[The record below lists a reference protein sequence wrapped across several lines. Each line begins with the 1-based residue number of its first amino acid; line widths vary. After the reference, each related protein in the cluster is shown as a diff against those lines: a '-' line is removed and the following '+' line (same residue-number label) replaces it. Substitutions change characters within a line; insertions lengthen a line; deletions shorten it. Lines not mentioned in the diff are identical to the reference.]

1 MKQKF
6 TSNGWLVVNKPEGI
20 ESFGVIRKLKFRY
33 QFHKIG
39 FAGTLDP
46 LASGILLI
54 GINKATKLIPKI
66 HLSNKS
72 YEVQIRFGATTPT
85 LDSEGRYT
93 SLESVSHDFQ
103 DRIHY
108 IKKFIGTYEQ
118 KIPNFSAHKKEG
130 KNFYELAR
138 NNEDIEDRYKQ
149 VSVNSLKILY
159 SNPSTLG
166 IELECQTG
174 FYVRAFAS
182 ELASSMGDKG
192 YASYIK
198 RLKIGEFSMDRSVD
212 YENILDFSSIND
224 LSTNLITI

>member
-6 TSNGWLVVNKPEGI
+6 TSNGWLVVNKPEGV

-54 GINKATKLIPKI
+54 GINKATKLIPNI

-93 SLESVSHDFQ
+93 SLEPVSHDFQ

-108 IKKFIGTYEQ
+108 IKKFIGTYQQ
-118 KIPNFSAHKKEG
+118 KIPNFSAHKKQG

-149 VSVNSLKILY
+149 VSVSSLKILS

-182 ELASSMGDKG
+182 DLASSMGDKG

>member
-6 TSNGWLVVNKPEGI
+6 TSNGWLVVNKPEGV
-20 ESFGVIRKLKFRY
+20 ESFGVIRKLKFCY

-66 HLSNKS
+66 LLSNKS

-93 SLESVSHDFQ
+93 SLEAVSHDFR

-149 VSVNSLKILY
+149 VSVNSLKVLY

>member
-6 TSNGWLVVNKPEGI
+6 TSNGWLVVNKPEGV

-66 HLSNKS
+66 HLSKKS
-72 YEVQIRFGATTPT
+72 YEVQVRFGAITPT
-85 LDSEGRYT
+85 LDSEGRYS
-93 SLESVSHDFQ
+93 SLDPVSHDPQ
-103 DRIHY
+103 DRIHH
-108 IKKFIGTYEQ
+108 IKKFIGTYQQ
-118 KIPNFSAHKKEG
+118 KIPIFSAHKKEG

-138 NNEDIEDRYKQ
+138 NNEEMEDRYKQ
-149 VSVNSLKILY
+149 VSVSSLKVLY

-174 FYVRAFAS
+174 FCVRAFAS
-182 ELASSMGDKG
+182 DLAASMGDKG

-198 RLKIGEFSMDRSVD
+198 RLKIGEFSMDRSVP

>member
-6 TSNGWLVVNKPEGI
+6 TSNGWLVVNKPEGV
-20 ESFGVIRKLKFRY
+20 ESFGVIRKLKFCY

-54 GINKATKLIPKI
+54 GINRATKLIPKI
-66 HLSNKS
+66 HLSKKS
-72 YEVQIRFGATTPT
+72 YEVQVRFGATTPT

-93 SLESVSHDFQ
+93 SLDPVAHDLQ
-103 DRIHY
+103 DRLHH
-108 IKKFIGTYEQ
+108 IKKFIGTYQQ

-149 VSVNSLKILY
+149 VSVSSLKVLN

>member
-6 TSNGWLVVNKPEGI
+6 TSNGWLVVNKPEGV

-66 HLSNKS
+66 HLCNKS

-138 NNEDIEDRYKQ
+138 NNEVIEDRYKQ
-149 VSVNSLKILY
+149 VSVSSLKVLY

-166 IELECQTG
+166 VELECQTG

>member
-46 LASGILLI
+46 LASGVLLI

-66 HLSNKS
+66 HLSKKS
-72 YEVQIRFGATTPT
+72 YEVQVRFGAITPT

-93 SLESVSHDFQ
+93 SLESVSHDPQ
-103 DRIHY
+103 DRIHH
-108 IKKFIGTYEQ
+108 IKKFIGTYQQ

-138 NNEDIEDRYKQ
+138 NNEEIEDRYKQ
-149 VSVNSLKILY
+149 VSVSSLKVLH
-159 SNPSTLG
+159 SNSSTLG

-182 ELASSMGDKG
+182 DLASSMGDKG

-198 RLKIGEFSMDRSVD
+198 RLKIGEFSMDRSVP
-212 YENILDFSSIND
+212 YEKILDFSSIND

>member
-6 TSNGWLVVNKPEGI
+6 TSNGWLVVNKPEGV

-46 LASGILLI
+46 LASGVLLI

-66 HLSNKS
+66 HLSKKS
-72 YEVQIRFGATTPT
+72 YEIQIRFGATTPT

-93 SLESVSHDFQ
+93 SLETVSHDFQ

-108 IKKFIGTYEQ
+108 IKKFIGTYQQ

-149 VSVNSLKILY
+149 VSVSSLKVLY

-182 ELASSMGDKG
+182 ELASSIGDKG

>member
-6 TSNGWLVVNKPEGI
+6 TSNGWLVVNKPEGV

-66 HLSNKS
+66 HLSKKS
-72 YEVQIRFGATTPT
+72 YEVQVRFGAITPT

-93 SLESVSHDFQ
+93 SLDRVSHDPQ
-103 DRIHY
+103 DRIHH
-108 IKKFIGTYEQ
+108 IKKFIGTYQQ

-138 NNEDIEDRYKQ
+138 NNEEMEDRYTNKYQ
-149 VSVNSLKILY
+149 
-159 SNPSTLG
+159 
-166 IELECQTG
+166 
-174 FYVRAFAS
+174 
-182 ELASSMGDKG
+182 LA
-192 YASYIK
+192 
-198 RLKIGEFSMDRSVD
+198 L
-212 YENILDFSSIND
+212 
-224 LSTNLITI
+224 

>member
-6 TSNGWLVVNKPEGI
+6 TSNGWLVVNKPEGV

-66 HLSNKS
+66 HLSKKS
-72 YEVQIRFGATTPT
+72 YEVQVRFGAITPT

-93 SLESVSHDFQ
+93 SLEPVSHDPQ

-108 IKKFIGTYEQ
+108 IKKFIGTYQQ
-118 KIPNFSAHKKEG
+118 KIPIFSAHKKEG

-138 NNEDIEDRYKQ
+138 NNEEIEDRYKK
-149 VSVNSLKILY
+149 VSVSSLKVLY

-174 FYVRAFAS
+174 FYVRSFAS
-182 ELASSMGDKG
+182 DLSASMGDKG

-198 RLKIGEFSMDRSVD
+198 RLKIGEFSMDRSVP

-224 LSTNLITI
+224 LSTNLIAI

>member
-6 TSNGWLVVNKPEGI
+6 TSDGWLVVNKPEGV

-46 LASGILLI
+46 LASGVLLI

-66 HLSNKS
+66 HLSKKS
-72 YEVQIRFGATTPT
+72 YEVQVRFGATTPT
-85 LDSEGRYT
+85 LDSEGRYS
-93 SLESVSHDFQ
+93 SLVPVSHDPQ
-103 DRIHY
+103 DRIHH
-108 IKKFIGTYEQ
+108 IKKFIGTYQQ

-130 KNFYELAR
+130 KNFYQLAR
-138 NNEDIEDRYKQ
+138 NNEEIEERYKQ
-149 VSVNSLKILY
+149 VSVSSLKILY
-159 SNPSTLG
+159 SNSSTLG
-166 IELECQTG
+166 VELECQTG
-174 FYVRAFAS
+174 FYVRAFAT
-182 ELASSMGDKG
+182 ELASSLREAG

-198 RLKIGEFSMDRSVD
+198 RLKIGDFSMDRSVA

>member
-6 TSNGWLVVNKPEGI
+6 TSNGWLVVNKPEGV

-54 GINKATKLIPKI
+54 GINKATKLIPQI
-66 HLSNKS
+66 QLSKKS
-72 YEVQIRFGATTPT
+72 YEGQVRFGARTPT

-93 SLESVSHDFQ
+93 SMDPVSHDPQ
-103 DRIHY
+103 DRIHH
-108 IKKFIGTYEQ
+108 IKKFIGTYQQ

-138 NNEDIEDRYKQ
+138 KNEEIEDRYKQ
-149 VSVNSLKILY
+149 VSVSSLKVLY
-159 SNPSTLG
+159 SNSSTLG

-198 RLKIGEFSMDRSVD
+198 RLKIGEFSIDRSVD

>member
-6 TSNGWLVVNKPEGI
+6 TSNGWLVVNKPEGV

-66 HLSNKS
+66 HLSNKN

-149 VSVNSLKILY
+149 VSVSSLKVLY

-198 RLKIGEFSMDRSVD
+198 RLNIGDFSMDRSVD

-224 LSTNLITI
+224 LDTHLISI

>member
-6 TSNGWLVVNKPEGI
+6 TSNGWLVVNKPEGV

-66 HLSNKS
+66 HLSKKS
-72 YEVQIRFGATTPT
+72 YEVQVRFGAITPT

-93 SLESVSHDFQ
+93 SLKPVSHDPH
-103 DRIHY
+103 DRIHH
-108 IKKFIGTYEQ
+108 IKKFIGTYQQ

-138 NNEDIEDRYKQ
+138 NNQEIEDRYKQ
-149 VSVNSLKILY
+149 VSVSSLKVLY
-159 SNPSTLG
+159 SNSSTLV

-182 ELASSMGDKG
+182 DLAYSMGDKG

-198 RLKIGEFSMDRSVD
+198 RLKIGEFSMDRSVS

>member
-6 TSNGWLVVNKPEGI
+6 TSNGWLVVNKPEGL
-20 ESFGVIRKLKFRY
+20 ESFGIIRKLKFRY

-66 HLSNKS
+66 HLSKKS
-72 YEVQIRFGATTPT
+72 YEVQVRFGATTPT

-93 SLESVSHDFQ
+93 SLEPVTHDIQ
-103 DRIHY
+103 NRIHH

-130 KNFYELAR
+130 KNFYQLAR
-138 NNEDIEDRYKQ
+138 NNEEIEDRYKH
-149 VSVNSLKILY
+149 VSISSLKVLY
-159 SNPSTLG
+159 SNHSTLG
-166 IELECQTG
+166 IEIECQTG

-182 ELASSMGDKG
+182 ELASSLGEKG
-192 YASYIK
+192 YASFIK
-198 RLKIGEFSMDRSVD
+198 RLKIGEFSMNRSVE
-212 YENILDFSSIND
+212 YEKILDFSSIND

>member
-6 TSNGWLVVNKPEGI
+6 TSNGWLVVNKPEGV

-66 HLSNKS
+66 HLSKKS
-72 YEVQIRFGATTPT
+72 YEVQVRFGAITPT

-93 SLESVSHDFQ
+93 SLDPVSHDPQ
-103 DRIHY
+103 DRIHH
-108 IKKFIGTYEQ
+108 IKKFIGTYQQ

-138 NNEDIEDRYKQ
+138 KNEEIEDRYKQ
-149 VSVNSLKILY
+149 VSVSSLKVLY
-159 SNPSTLG
+159 SNSSTLV

-198 RLKIGEFSMDRSVD
+198 RLKIGEFSIDRSVD